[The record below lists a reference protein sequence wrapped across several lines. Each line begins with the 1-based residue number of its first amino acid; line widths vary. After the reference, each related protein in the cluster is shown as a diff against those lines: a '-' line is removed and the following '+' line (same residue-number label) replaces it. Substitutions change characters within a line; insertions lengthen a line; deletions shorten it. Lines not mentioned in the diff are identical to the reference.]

1 MGIFSSNLIRVGTV
15 AAILTGIFKV
25 LDNLNVRHVFG
36 VPEDPIVSSLT
47 YLIAGSWTISAMTLV
62 LAVTR
67 GRRTDPEFKTLLQ
80 GGWDFHGRTAASG
93 LLAATGTFCYF
104 IGYQLGDP
112 AALVP
117 LTMAPM
123 LFTAM
128 YEHKLLKTKGVLWTL
143 IGFFGAMLAGYTG
156 VVQTTIESILLV
168 LIAAGSL
175 YAVSEIIEKSVVSK
189 RDSRGQEVAPLSNAI
204 TFNFWRIT
212 YFALLGTG
220 ASLLYT
226 ALVGKTGILVRSILA
241 VRWGWL
247 LLILGLGCATLSNIL
262 GGILKKQEFVTPVLV
277 TRSTQVVVAYALTFF
292 AELVRPGVFGG
303 LPNISVWSVRMLGTV
318 FLITAIY
325 YIKKVAEAANNPH
338 C

>member
-1 MGIFSSNLIRVGTV
+1 MGVFSSSLIRIGTL
-15 AAILTGIFKV
+15 AAVLTGIFKV

-47 YLIAGSWTISAMTLV
+47 YLIAGSWTISAMTAL

-67 GRRTDPEFKTLLQ
+67 GKRTDPEFKTLLQ
-80 GGWDFHGRTAASG
+80 GGWAFHSRAAISG
-93 LLAATGTFCYF
+93 ILAATGTFCYF

-128 YEHKLLKTKGVLWTL
+128 YERKSLKAQGVLWTI

-156 VVQTTIESILLV
+156 VVQTTAESV
-168 LIAAGSL
+168 LIVLVVAGSL
-175 YAVSEIIEKSVVSK
+175 YAFSEIIEKAVVSK
-189 RDSRGQEVAPLSNAI
+189 RDSLGREVEPLSNSI

-226 ALVGKTGILVRSILA
+226 TLTDKTDVLISSVLA
-241 VRWGWL
+241 VRWGWV

-262 GGILKKQEFVTPVLV
+262 VGILKKQEFVTPILV
-277 TRSTQVVVAYALTFF
+277 TRSTQVVVAYALTLI
-292 AELVRPGVFGG
+292 AEFIYPGVFGG
-303 LPNISVWSVRMLGTV
+303 LPDIGVWFVRILGAV
-318 FLITAIY
+318 VLIAAIY
-325 YIKKVAEAANNPH
+325 YIKKVAETTNNTPR
-338 C
+338 

>member
-1 MGIFSSNLIRVGTV
+1 MSTFSSNLIRIGT
-15 AAILTGIFKV
+15 AAAVLTGIFKV

-47 YLIAGSWTISAMTLV
+47 YLVAGSWTISAMTLL
-62 LAVTR
+62 LAITR
-67 GRRTDPEFKTLLQ
+67 GKRTDPEFKTLLQ
-80 GGWDFHGRTAASG
+80 GGWAFHSRTAFSG
-93 LLAATGTFCYF
+93 LLSAAGTFCFF

-117 LTMAPM
+117 LTIAPM

-128 YEHKLLKTKGVLWTL
+128 YEHRALKIRGILWTL
-143 IGFFGAMLAGYTG
+143 FGFSGAMLAGYTG
-156 VVQTTIESILLV
+156 VAQTTVESILIVLV
-168 LIAAGSL
+168 AAGSL

-189 RDSRGQEVAPLSNAI
+189 RDSRGQEVTPMSDAI

-212 YFALLGTG
+212 YFALLGSCV
-220 ASLLYT
+220 SLFYT
-226 ALVGKTGILVRSILA
+226 ALVGKTSVLIHSILA

-277 TRSTQVVVAYALTFF
+277 TRSTQVVVAYILTLF
-292 AELVRPGVFGG
+292 AELLRPGVFGG
-303 LPNISVWSVRMLGTV
+303 LPNIDVWLIRVRCL
-318 FLITAIY
+318 
-325 YIKKVAEAANNPH
+325 
-338 C
+338 